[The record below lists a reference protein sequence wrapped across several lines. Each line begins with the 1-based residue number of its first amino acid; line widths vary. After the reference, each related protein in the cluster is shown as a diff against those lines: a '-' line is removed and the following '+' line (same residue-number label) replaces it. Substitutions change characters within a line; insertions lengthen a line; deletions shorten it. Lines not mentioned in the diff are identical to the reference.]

1 MKDGTLDMIAPE
13 DGTEAYGL
21 VCDQLGYDAMG
32 VPASEDD
39 DRKFE
44 EYRWCGDLGSLEGAI
59 LDRCEKLNMSSFFDG
74 MLSVFWA
81 ELSYG
86 APIAMALS
94 LLDSDGCAS
103 TVMLVVIGS
112 VLAQV
117 WNSMQTSAFKER
129 NSGGTCLRASAFAS
143 RSWS

>member
-1 MKDGTLDMIAPE
+1 M
-13 DGTEAYGL
+13 
-21 VCDQLGYDAMG
+21 
-32 VPASEDD
+32 
-39 DRKFE
+39 
-44 EYRWCGDLGSLEGAI
+44 EGAI
-59 LDRCEKLNMSSFFDG
+59 LDRCEKLNMPNFFDG

-86 APIAMALS
+86 ASIAMALS

-117 WNSMQTSAFKER
+117 WSSMQTRTFKEM

>member
-44 EYRWCGDLGSLEGAI
+44 EYRWCGDLGFLEERRWKNYITWSQPPSESAKCWFVANAGVADKTAEPNFVLRSLVT
-59 LDRCEKLNMSSFFDG
+59 LRMHLKH
-74 MLSVFWA
+74 LSPHF
-81 ELSYG
+81 
-86 APIAMALS
+86 
-94 LLDSDGCAS
+94 
-103 TVMLVVIGS
+103 T
-112 VLAQV
+112 
-117 WNSMQTSAFKER
+117 
-129 NSGGTCLRASAFAS
+129 
-143 RSWS
+143 